1 MAKISPY
8 FPKPHEVSRADDR
21 KVISGIVY
29 VLKTG
34 GNGRTPLRYADD
46 RCDTSQSSQDG
57 GELAER
63 GLPRHIGRIRGGLN
77 PKLHAVCNGDG
88 RPVAMGITPCIP
100 PKRGRKSPATFCKTQ
115 YKQRRKVENM
125 LSKLKDWR

>member
-34 GNGRTPLRYADD
+34 GNGRTPLRYTDD

-63 GLPRHIGRIRGGLN
+63 EASAPYRANQGRTE
-77 PKLHAVCNGDG
+77 PQA
-88 RPVAMGITPCIP
+88 A
-100 PKRGRKSPATFCKTQ
+100 
-115 YKQRRKVENM
+115 RRV
-125 LSKLKDWR
+125 